1 MLLGYWGSEIED
13 TNQIKLSRKNLN
25 STLQRRKALQFLFPW
40 FWGKRI
46 YGTIDTMYL
55 ASNSVRKS
63 FEYSEVH
70 ALSLVIKRV
79 NKIWR
84 YAFCV
89 SNYSIYEGCSC
100 ISNKGHSPHL
110 HSLIYIQIRESYV
123 KRRAK
128 EVLYYKI
135 TSNFFYN
142 AAIDSDRS
150 PGLKFSPE
158 V

>member
-1 MLLGYWGSEIED
+1 MRDVL
-13 TNQIKLSRKNLN
+13 TQAIKDIL
-25 STLQRRKALQFLFPW
+25 
-40 FWGKRI
+40 RI
-46 YGTIDTMYL
+46 YI
-55 ASNSVRKS
+55 ASSTYEEVRK
-63 FEYSEVH
+63 
-70 ALSLVIKRV
+70 
-79 NKIWR
+79 
-84 YAFCV
+84 
-89 SNYSIYEGCSC
+89 
-100 ISNKGHSPHL
+100 
-110 HSLIYIQIRESYV
+110 IRESYV